1 MQTTKHAIAA
11 GMGAPVRLC
20 SARHHIPGRDPQGL
34 SNQKETARH
43 HYGRTAVIENQHLDF
58 AANTHILQ
66 LQNTLATL
74 PGLVARFGCGVEHDL
89 HLMTTHELMG
99 LHAHLKTFD
108 KGPT

>member
-1 MQTTKHAIAA
+1 MHTKGNMPGMVAPARLRPGKSAHAADDPAIGHAQMKTA
-11 GMGAPVRLC
+11 G
-20 SARHHIPGRDPQGL
+20 
-34 SNQKETARH
+34 H
-43 HYGRTAVIENQHLDF
+43 HYGRTAVIENQQLDF